1 MEIEK
6 EINVLKKSIKELEQ
20 LVEELISSLEA
31 QKLRVSNKEKI
42 ISQLK
47 EENEKIKNN
56 LDKIELENELA
67 ERTLKM
73 RYEIQLKERNDLKSQ
88 VQKVATAQEEQRKKT
103 LEEQGEYKAL
113 LIEEQNKNFSKLN
126 DENKA

>member
-6 EINVLKKSIKELEQ
+6 EIHDLKKSIIELEL

-47 EENEKIKNN
+47 EEVRTNIEKI
-56 LDKIELENELA
+56 D
-67 ERTLKM
+67 
-73 RYEIQLKERNDLKSQ
+73 EIIKEYHAN
-88 VQKVATAQEEQRKKT
+88 T
-103 LEEQGEYKAL
+103 
-113 LIEEQNKNFSKLN
+113 
-126 DENKA
+126 

>member
-6 EINVLKKSIKELEQ
+6 EIKDLKKSIIELEL

-47 EENEKIKNN
+47 EEVRNN
-56 LDKIELENELA
+56 IDKIDQ
-67 ERTLKM
+67 
-73 RYEIQLKERNDLKSQ
+73 I
-88 VQKVATAQEEQRKKT
+88 
-103 LEEQGEYKAL
+103 
-113 LIEEQNKNFSKLN
+113 IEEYHANT
-126 DENKA
+126 

>member
-6 EINVLKKSIKELEQ
+6 EIHDLKKSIIELEL

-47 EENEKIKNN
+47 EEVKTNIKKI
-56 LDKIELENELA
+56 D
-67 ERTLKM
+67 
-73 RYEIQLKERNDLKSQ
+73 EI
-88 VQKVATAQEEQRKKT
+88 
-103 LEEQGEYKAL
+103 
-113 LIEEQNKNFSKLN
+113 IEEYHANT
-126 DENKA
+126 

>member
-6 EINVLKKSIKELEQ
+6 EIHDLKKSIIELEL

-47 EENEKIKNN
+47 EDIRSNIEKI
-56 LDKIELENELA
+56 D
-67 ERTLKM
+67 
-73 RYEIQLKERNDLKSQ
+73 EIIKEYHAN
-88 VQKVATAQEEQRKKT
+88 T
-103 LEEQGEYKAL
+103 
-113 LIEEQNKNFSKLN
+113 
-126 DENKA
+126 

>member
-6 EINVLKKSIKELEQ
+6 EVNDLKKSIIELEL

-47 EENEKIKNN
+47 EEVRTNIEKI
-56 LDKIELENELA
+56 D
-67 ERTLKM
+67 
-73 RYEIQLKERNDLKSQ
+73 EI
-88 VQKVATAQEEQRKKT
+88 
-103 LEEQGEYKAL
+103 
-113 LIEEQNKNFSKLN
+113 IEEYHANT
-126 DENKA
+126 

>member
-47 EENEKIKNN
+47 KDIRSNIKKI
-56 LDKIELENELA
+56 D
-67 ERTLKM
+67 
-73 RYEIQLKERNDLKSQ
+73 EI
-88 VQKVATAQEEQRKKT
+88 
-103 LEEQGEYKAL
+103 
-113 LIEEQNKNFSKLN
+113 IEEYHANT
-126 DENKA
+126 

>member
-47 EENEKIKNN
+47 EDIRSNIEKI
-56 LDKIELENELA
+56 D
-67 ERTLKM
+67 
-73 RYEIQLKERNDLKSQ
+73 EIIKEYHAN
-88 VQKVATAQEEQRKKT
+88 T
-103 LEEQGEYKAL
+103 
-113 LIEEQNKNFSKLN
+113 
-126 DENKA
+126 

>member
-20 LVEELISSLEA
+20 LVEELIASLEA

-47 EENEKIKNN
+47 EDIRSNIEKI
-56 LDKIELENELA
+56 D
-67 ERTLKM
+67 
-73 RYEIQLKERNDLKSQ
+73 EIIKEYHAN
-88 VQKVATAQEEQRKKT
+88 T
-103 LEEQGEYKAL
+103 
-113 LIEEQNKNFSKLN
+113 
-126 DENKA
+126 

>member
-6 EINVLKKSIKELEQ
+6 EIKDLKKSIIELEL

-47 EENEKIKNN
+47 AEVRTNIEKI
-56 LDKIELENELA
+56 D
-67 ERTLKM
+67 
-73 RYEIQLKERNDLKSQ
+73 EI
-88 VQKVATAQEEQRKKT
+88 
-103 LEEQGEYKAL
+103 
-113 LIEEQNKNFSKLN
+113 IEEYHAST
-126 DENKA
+126 

>member
-20 LVEELISSLEA
+20 LVEELIASLEA

-47 EENEKIKNN
+47 EEVRINVEKI
-56 LDKIELENELA
+56 DQI
-67 ERTLKM
+67 
-73 RYEIQLKERNDLKSQ
+73 
-88 VQKVATAQEEQRKKT
+88 
-103 LEEQGEYKAL
+103 
-113 LIEEQNKNFSKLN
+113 IEEYHANT
-126 DENKA
+126 

>member
-6 EINVLKKSIKELEQ
+6 EIKDLKKSIIELEL

-47 EENEKIKNN
+47 EEVRINIEKI
-56 LDKIELENELA
+56 DQI
-67 ERTLKM
+67 
-73 RYEIQLKERNDLKSQ
+73 
-88 VQKVATAQEEQRKKT
+88 
-103 LEEQGEYKAL
+103 
-113 LIEEQNKNFSKLN
+113 IEEYHANT
-126 DENKA
+126 

>member
-6 EINVLKKSIKELEQ
+6 EIHDLKKSIIELEL

-47 EENEKIKNN
+47 EDVRSNIAKI
-56 LDKIELENELA
+56 D
-67 ERTLKM
+67 
-73 RYEIQLKERNDLKSQ
+73 EI
-88 VQKVATAQEEQRKKT
+88 
-103 LEEQGEYKAL
+103 
-113 LIEEQNKNFSKLN
+113 IEEYHANT
-126 DENKA
+126 

>member
-42 ISQLK
+42 ISKLK
-47 EENEKIKNN
+47 EEVRINIEKI
-56 LDKIELENELA
+56 DQI
-67 ERTLKM
+67 
-73 RYEIQLKERNDLKSQ
+73 
-88 VQKVATAQEEQRKKT
+88 
-103 LEEQGEYKAL
+103 
-113 LIEEQNKNFSKLN
+113 IEEYHANT
-126 DENKA
+126 

>member
-20 LVEELISSLEA
+20 LVEELIASLEA

-47 EENEKIKNN
+47 DDIKSNIEKI
-56 LDKIELENELA
+56 D
-67 ERTLKM
+67 
-73 RYEIQLKERNDLKSQ
+73 EI
-88 VQKVATAQEEQRKKT
+88 
-103 LEEQGEYKAL
+103 
-113 LIEEQNKNFSKLN
+113 IEEYHANT
-126 DENKA
+126 

>member
-6 EINVLKKSIKELEQ
+6 EINNLKKSVLELEQ

-47 EENEKIKNN
+47 EEIRTNIEKI
-56 LDKIELENELA
+56 DQI
-67 ERTLKM
+67 
-73 RYEIQLKERNDLKSQ
+73 
-88 VQKVATAQEEQRKKT
+88 
-103 LEEQGEYKAL
+103 
-113 LIEEQNKNFSKLN
+113 IEEYHANT
-126 DENKA
+126 

>member
-6 EINVLKKSIKELEQ
+6 DIDVLKKSIKELEQ

-47 EENEKIKNN
+47 EDIRSNIEKI
-56 LDKIELENELA
+56 DE
-67 ERTLKM
+67 
-73 RYEIQLKERNDLKSQ
+73 
-88 VQKVATAQEEQRKKT
+88 V
-103 LEEQGEYKAL
+103 
-113 LIEEQNKNFSKLN
+113 IEEYHANT
-126 DENKA
+126 

>member
-6 EINVLKKSIKELEQ
+6 EINDLKKSVLELEL

-47 EENEKIKNN
+47 EEVRTNVEKI
-56 LDKIELENELA
+56 DQI
-67 ERTLKM
+67 
-73 RYEIQLKERNDLKSQ
+73 
-88 VQKVATAQEEQRKKT
+88 
-103 LEEQGEYKAL
+103 
-113 LIEEQNKNFSKLN
+113 IEEYHANT
-126 DENKA
+126 

>member
-6 EINVLKKSIKELEQ
+6 EINYLKKSVLELEL

-47 EENEKIKNN
+47 EDIRSNIEKI
-56 LDKIELENELA
+56 DE
-67 ERTLKM
+67 
-73 RYEIQLKERNDLKSQ
+73 
-88 VQKVATAQEEQRKKT
+88 V
-103 LEEQGEYKAL
+103 
-113 LIEEQNKNFSKLN
+113 IEEYHANT
-126 DENKA
+126 

>member
-6 EINVLKKSIKELEQ
+6 EINDLKKSVLELEL

-47 EENEKIKNN
+47 EDIRSNIEKI
-56 LDKIELENELA
+56 D
-67 ERTLKM
+67 
-73 RYEIQLKERNDLKSQ
+73 EIIKEYHAN
-88 VQKVATAQEEQRKKT
+88 T
-103 LEEQGEYKAL
+103 
-113 LIEEQNKNFSKLN
+113 
-126 DENKA
+126 

>member
-6 EINVLKKSIKELEQ
+6 EINDLKKSVMELEL

-47 EENEKIKNN
+47 EEVRINIEKI
-56 LDKIELENELA
+56 DQI
-67 ERTLKM
+67 
-73 RYEIQLKERNDLKSQ
+73 
-88 VQKVATAQEEQRKKT
+88 
-103 LEEQGEYKAL
+103 
-113 LIEEQNKNFSKLN
+113 IEEYHANT
-126 DENKA
+126 